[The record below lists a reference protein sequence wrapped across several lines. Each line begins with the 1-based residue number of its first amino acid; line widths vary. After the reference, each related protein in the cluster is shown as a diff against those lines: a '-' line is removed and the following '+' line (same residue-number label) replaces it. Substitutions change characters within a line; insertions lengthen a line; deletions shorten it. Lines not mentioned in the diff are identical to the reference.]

1 MSQKIVQIGEDYD
14 ALLSE
19 IGRYLYNINNLKEE
33 FDYTKIGSRIQNQR
47 NNFAH
52 GNLDKEF
59 EDTAALDVIFLE
71 KVIYLLQLS
80 SYGLDDDTMLKQVKR
95 LFGMRF

>member
-1 MSQKIVQIGEDYD
+1 M
-14 ALLSE
+14 
-19 IGRYLYNINNLKEE
+19 YNINNLKEE
-33 FDYTKIGSRIQNQR
+33 FDYTKIGTRVQNQR

-59 EDTAALDVIFLE
+59 EETTTLDLIFLE
-71 KVIYLLQLS
+71 KVIYILQFS
-80 SYGLDDDTMLKQVKR
+80 TYGFGDATVLEQVKR